1 MDNPSRSERSRN
13 AALDAAITIV
23 TRDGPGRLT
32 LDAIA
37 RESGLSKG
45 GVMHQ
50 FRTKEAVLRALLEQ
64 QMAYFEEF
72 SNRYI
77 EKARATTDQPELAAQ
92 IATLREAISTP
103 RAGAFALLAAMNENP
118 ELMAMPRDVDIE
130 KVARMKA
137 EARDPDLALLRWA
150 AARGLLLSSL
160 FGMLSLT
167 DAERDRLF
175 ERLLD
180 DSKWTAI
187 EQGATAA
194 GKPSRTAAARAASS
208 QPAGARAAGPVP
220 ARKRS

>member
-64 QMAYFEEF
+64 QMAHFEEF
-72 SNRYI
+72 SSRYL
-77 EKARATTDQPELAAQ
+77 EQARQTTDQPELAAQ

-118 ELMAMPRDVDIE
+118 ELMAMPRDVDIK
-130 KVARMKA
+130 KVALMKA

-160 FGMLSLT
+160 FGLSSLT

-187 EQGATAA
+187 EQGAPAA
-194 GKPSRTAAARAASS
+194 AKPSKATATRAASPR
-208 QPAGARAAGPVP
+208 PAGARAAKPAS
-220 ARKRS
+220 ARKRG

>member
-1 MDNPSRSERSRN
+1 MDNPSRSERSRT

-64 QMAYFEEF
+64 QMAYFEAF
-72 SNRYI
+72 SNRYL
-77 EKARATTDQPELAAQ
+77 EKARETTDQPELAAQ

-103 RAGAFALLAAMNENP
+103 RSGAFALLAAMNENP

-160 FGMLSLT
+160 FGLSSLT

-180 DSKWTAI
+180 DGKWTAM
-187 EQGATAA
+187 EQGAPAA
-194 GKPSRTAAARAASS
+194 AKPSRAAAARGASAS
-208 QPAGARAAGPVP
+208 RATKSAS